1 MQPLEK
7 ALDDAF
13 KKAPQMPES
22 GRKGLASALPWLT
35 LIAGVLSLLGVWYL
49 YQAVSWV
56 NQWAGYTNS
65 LYSAVGYSNP
75 MTGIGMMAW
84 VGLILLAGQ
93 AVLFLVAFPALRAG
107 KKAGWNLLF
116 YAALVNVIYDV
127 VYNLFGYS
135 SMNIG
140 SLIFSLIG
148 AAVGLYL
155 LFQVRPYFGGATV
168 KTAPVAKTAE
178 PTPAQKQ

>member
-7 ALDDAF
+7 ALDNAF
-13 KKAPQMPES
+13 KKAPQMPEN

-56 NQWAGYTNS
+56 NQWSGYANS
-65 LYSAVGYSNP
+65 LYAATGYSNP
-75 MTGIGMMAW
+75 VSGIGLMSW
-84 VGLILLAGQ
+84 VGLILLATQ

-116 YAALVNVIYDV
+116 YAALVNFVDDI
-127 VYNLFGYS
+127 VYNLFGGYL
-135 SMNIG
+135 NIG
-140 SLIFSLIG
+140 QMIFSLIG

-155 LFQVRPYFGGATV
+155 LFQVRSYFGGAAV
-168 KTAPVAKTAE
+168 KTTPAAKTAE
-178 PTPAQKQ
+178 PKPVEKQ